1 MRKASSIAPGR
12 DVTFLW
18 RKMSRI
24 LTVILFSQISF
35 ALTSLHINSLGMIGE
50 LFTIKEGEEIDLMLD
65 VVGVLEATCD
75 LARDILSHTRKL
87 YGHHFGIFFPK
98 EEERDAGAPRDASGQ
113 A

>member
-1 MRKASSIAPGR
+1 
-12 DVTFLW
+12 
-18 RKMSRI
+18 
-24 LTVILFSQISF
+24 
-35 ALTSLHINSLGMIGE
+35 MIGE